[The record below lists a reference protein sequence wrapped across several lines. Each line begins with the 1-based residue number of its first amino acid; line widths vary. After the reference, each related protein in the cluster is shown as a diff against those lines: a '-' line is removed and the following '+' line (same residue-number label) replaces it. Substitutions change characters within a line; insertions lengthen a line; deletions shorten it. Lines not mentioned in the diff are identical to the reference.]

1 MRAMAVTANGEALI
15 PIDVPE
21 PDVPNGCALLEVL
34 TRGVCFQPSIV
45 GLVRYL
51 DEVNDAFS
59 ILLSGEV
66 VGRAVLDIAGVQ
78 S

>member
-1 MRAMAVTANGEALI
+1 VK
-15 PIDVPE
+15 P
-21 PDVPNGCALLEVL
+21 
-34 TRGVCFQPSIV
+34 IV
-45 GLVRYL
+45 GLVRDL